1 MISGSSFRRPLLA
14 GLCAL
19 AAMALAC
26 GAVRAETP
34 SAAWDVKELMQSMRQ
49 VKTARA
55 TFVERKYLSIVSGPL
70 ESSGT
75 LLYNAP
81 DRLEKHTLLPAP
93 ESLVLA
99 GDELTITNEAK
110 HQRRTLAL
118 QDYPIVWAFVE
129 SIRSTLAG
137 DLPTLSRFYS
147 VGLEGDAAQW
157 RLILTPSEPSIQAA
171 VSEIRIVGGRNQVAS
186 IEIIEPGGDRS
197 VMTIT
202 EEGR

>member
-1 MISGSSFRRPLLA
+1 MISGSSLRPTLRTI
-14 GLCAL
+14 LCVLPVIAV
-19 AAMALAC
+19 AC
-26 GAVRAETP
+26 GAAQAEMPAVT
-34 SAAWDVKELMQSMRQ
+34 WDLERLMQGMRR

-55 TFVERKYLSIVSGPL
+55 TFVERKYLGIVNGPL
-70 ESSGT
+70 ESTGT
-75 LLYNAP
+75 LRYDAP
-81 DRLEKHTLLPAP
+81 DRLEKHTVLPAP

-118 QDYPIVWAFVE
+118 QAYPTVWAFVE

-137 DLPTLSRFYS
+137 DLPTLRRFYRIE
-147 VGLEGDAAQW
+147 LEGGADRW
-157 RLILTPSEPSIQAA
+157 RLVLKPSDASMQAA
-171 VSEIRIVGGRNQVAS
+171 VSEIRIVGSGNRISTVEV
-186 IEIIEPGGDRS
+186 IVPEGDRS

>member
-1 MISGSSFRRPLLA
+1 M
-14 GLCAL
+14 L
-19 AAMALAC
+19 AAIAFVG

-34 SAAWDVKELMQSMRQ
+34 AAAWDVKQLMQSMSQ

-81 DRLEKHTLLPAP
+81 DRLEKHTRLPAP

-99 GDELTITNEAK
+99 GDELTITNEIK
-110 HQRRTLAL
+110 HERRTLAL
-118 QDYPIVWAFVE
+118 QAYPTVWAFVE
-129 SIRSTLAG
+129 SIRATLAG
-137 DLPTLSRFYS
+137 DLPTLRRFYS
-147 VGLEGDAAQW
+147 VDLEGDAAQW
-157 RLILTPSEPSIQAA
+157 RLVLTPSDPSMRAA
-171 VSEIRIVGGRNQVAS
+171 VSEIRIVGSNTRVAT
-186 IEIIEPGGDRS
+186 IEIIEPEGDRS
-197 VMTIT
+197 VMTIA